1 MAKKEQKEKSIEET
15 LWESANKLRGS
26 VEPSEYKHVVLSLI
40 FLKYAFDRFVERRD
54 ELIAEGKEA
63 FVNQPVF
70 YNAKNVFYLSE
81 ASRWD
86 YLMENAKQND
96 IAIKIDAALAQVE
109 KDNLALKGA
118 LPSNYYSGLGLDRTK
133 LASLL
138 DVIGKIDTQ
147 KDREHDLIGRV
158 YEYFLGKFAIAEGKG
173 KGEYYTPKTIVNL
186 IAEMIQP
193 YRGKI
198 YDPCC
203 GSGGMFVQSMKFIE
217 AHHGN
222 KKDISVYGQEYT
234 NTTYKLAKMNLA
246 IRGIACN
253 LGEKAADTFH
263 DDQHKDLKADFIMAN
278 PPFNQKA
285 WRAENEL
292 TNDPRWHGYDVPPTS
307 NANYGW
313 ILNIVSKLSTNGM
326 AGFLL
331 ANGALSG
338 DGTELNIRRQLL
350 KNHLVEA
357 IVILPRNMFYST
369 DISVTLWIL
378 AGNRKA
384 RTVEQNGELVKYRN
398 RENEVLFIDLRQW
411 GEPFEKKY
419 IQFTLEQISQ
429 IAENFHNWQ
438 REGYEQ
444 TYRNVPEY
452 CYSATLEEIEGKGWS
467 LVPSKYI
474 EFKSRDEGI
483 DFDSK
488 MKELQAEMK
497 ELLKQKYDGYHF
509 SEKMTDIYNPF
520 SLLNSFAQQRLDDYW
535 FRSGT
540 PSYLL
545 RLLNHSEENLDELTN
560 RYYEPQEFVDY
571 KATVEKPL
579 PMIYQS
585 GYLTI
590 KDYKPRRGTFLLDFP
605 NNEVKAG
612 FVSLVASEYLKPQK
626 QSVNSWLQDILD
638 ALEDGKPDTLRQL
651 FTSFLADIPYTMRRK
666 NDERERERYFHYTFY
681 LIFRLVSVYTVY
693 TEKEQSEGRVDCIV
707 EVPDYVYI
715 FEFKLDGTAEEA
727 LRQIE
732 EKGYA
737 RPYEGDKR
745 TLYKI
750 GVSFS
755 SQTGTVEQWEWI

>member
-1 MAKKEQKEKSIEET
+1 
-15 LWESANKLRGS
+15 
-26 VEPSEYKHVVLSLI
+26 
-40 FLKYAFDRFVERRD
+40 
-54 ELIAEGKEA
+54 
-63 FVNQPVF
+63 
-70 YNAKNVFYLSE
+70 
-81 ASRWD
+81 
-86 YLMENAKQND
+86 
-96 IAIKIDAALAQVE
+96 
-109 KDNLALKGA
+109 
-118 LPSNYYSGLGLDRTK
+118 
-133 LASLL
+133 
-138 DVIGKIDTQ
+138 
-147 KDREHDLIGRV
+147 
-158 YEYFLGKFAIAEGKG
+158 
-173 KGEYYTPKTIVNL
+173 
-186 IAEMIQP
+186 MIQP

-253 LGEKAADTFH
+253 LGKKAADTFH

-292 TNDPRWHGYDVPPTS
+292 TDNPRWHGYEVPPTS

-313 ILNIVSKLSTNGM
+313 ILNIVSKLYANGM

-419 IQFTLEQISQ
+419 IQFSQEQIAQ

-438 REGYEQ
+438 REGHEQ

-452 CYSATLEEIEGKGWS
+452 CYSATLEEIEAKGWS

-474 EFKSRDEGI
+474 EFRNRDENI
-483 DFDSK
+483 DFDTK
-488 MKELQAEMK
+488 MKQLQSEMQELLHQEEASKK
-497 ELLKQKYDGYHF
+497 ELLNLFKELGY
-509 SEKMTDIYNPF
+509 
-520 SLLNSFAQQRLDDYW
+520 
-535 FRSGT
+535 G
-540 PSYLL
+540 
-545 RLLNHSEENLDELTN
+545 
-560 RYYEPQEFVDY
+560 
-571 KATVEKPL
+571 
-579 PMIYQS
+579 
-585 GYLTI
+585 
-590 KDYKPRRGTFLLDFP
+590 
-605 NNEVKAG
+605 
-612 FVSLVASEYLKPQK
+612 
-626 QSVNSWLQDILD
+626 
-638 ALEDGKPDTLRQL
+638 
-651 FTSFLADIPYTMRRK
+651 
-666 NDERERERYFHYTFY
+666 
-681 LIFRLVSVYTVY
+681 
-693 TEKEQSEGRVDCIV
+693 
-707 EVPDYVYI
+707 
-715 FEFKLDGTAEEA
+715 
-727 LRQIE
+727 
-732 EKGYA
+732 
-737 RPYEGDKR
+737 
-745 TLYKI
+745 I
-750 GVSFS
+750 G
-755 SQTGTVEQWEWI
+755 